1 MHQATKTSNRS
12 VNLSSLFEADILTT
26 HQFSRVFQQN
36 GHFEPEE
43 RLMFA
48 VLTDAVE
55 CFQKYLDAKSRRC
68 RTLFAEAETWINSK
82 DSRSP
87 FSFEQICQALNI
99 SPSYIRLGLMQW
111 RLARVSDRSPRRR
124 IREPLRYPYR
134 VKNNRMS
141 I

>member
-1 MHQATKTSNRS
+1 MGEASKMSGRAIRI
-12 VNLSSLFEADILTT
+12 SSLFEPDVLTT
-26 HQFSRVFQQN
+26 HQFFRVFQQK

-68 RTLFAEAETWINSK
+68 RALFNEADAWIKSK
-82 DSRSP
+82 DSGSL

-99 SPSYIRLGLMQW
+99 SSSYIRLGLMQW
-111 RLARVSDRSPRRR
+111 RLAQVSDRSPRRR
-124 IREPLRYPYR
+124 IRESLRYQYR
-134 VKNNRMS
+134 AKNNRMS